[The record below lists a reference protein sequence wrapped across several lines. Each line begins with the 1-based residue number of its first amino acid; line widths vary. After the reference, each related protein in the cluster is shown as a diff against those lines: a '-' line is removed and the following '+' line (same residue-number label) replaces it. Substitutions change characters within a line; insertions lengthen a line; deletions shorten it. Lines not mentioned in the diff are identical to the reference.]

1 MRIRQTRAMA
11 ENDKLRRYL
20 IVTDHA
26 LDDQQLGATVQ
37 PSLAPGPC
45 QFYLL
50 VLATPAGTNTR
61 TLWRRL
67 TVGGLGQRAP
77 TPARPPSKGG
87 IGPANN
93 SPTTW
98 FACGSWAPTR
108 MGRRASHLRCGR
120 SARCLLGGRVTR
132 SSWPP
137 RRIA

>member
-11 ENDKLRRYL
+11 ENDKVHRYL

-26 LDDQQLGATVQ
+26 LDDQQLAATVQ
-37 PSLAPGPC
+37 QSPAAGPC

-50 VLATPAGTNTR
+50 VLATPAGTKDR
-61 TLWRRL
+61 VLWGAL
-67 TVGGLGQRAP
+67 SGAASAP
-77 TPARPPSKGG
+77 NPARPPSKGG

-93 SPTTW
+93 SLTTW
-98 FACGSWAPTR
+98 VACGSSAPTP